1 MINIERL
8 WTSMHIGDVSWIL
21 FFDPRRD
28 LLRKQSQKETVAQS
42 PGADLRATPKSESKS
57 LWVFGS
63 KLLGWKMPKN
73 EPAISLKTFNLPSD
87 PEVLLNV
94 VQTHTMLS
102 CSRGTLYNL
111 IRSGE
116 IKPIKI
122 RSSTRFR
129 RSEIDRFISARTAQ
143 SSSQN

>member
-1 MINIERL
+1 
-8 WTSMHIGDVSWIL
+8 
-21 FFDPRRD
+21 
-28 LLRKQSQKETVAQS
+28 
-42 PGADLRATPKSESKS
+42 
-57 LWVFGS
+57 
-63 KLLGWKMPKN
+63 MPKRQN
-73 EPAISLKTFNLPSD
+73 SAADITTAIPPDALA
-87 PEVLLNV
+87 LLNV
-94 VQTHTMLS
+94 AQAQTIL
-102 CSRGTLYNL
+102 CISRGTLYNL